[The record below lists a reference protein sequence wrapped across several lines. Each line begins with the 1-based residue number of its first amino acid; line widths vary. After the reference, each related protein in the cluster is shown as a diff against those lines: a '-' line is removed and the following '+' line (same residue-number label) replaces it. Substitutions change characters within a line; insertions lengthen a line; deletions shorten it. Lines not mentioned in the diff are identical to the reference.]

1 MRDARVTHDTH
12 HNRRD
17 GTVWSPPGWR
27 SPSRRRDTPGWVARR
42 PPRRS
47 RRRRGRRVCPSIWVD
62 RRGGRVRPAS
72 PLLDPG
78 SDWRSAGVGTEHG
91 DGRNRHPSVGVG
103 RTRLS
108 FKRDCKSPAAGR
120 TRHRGVACLDL
131 GRAGTGPLHVRRPCL
146 DGHGVWRRP
155 RDLDRIYV
163 IRPQNRPQI
172 GPLGEGPD
180 APSPEGVEE
189 SDAYSSSGPCGRRGG
204 LGRPADRRGRKQVGG
219 GGGGDRFTQLGD
231 RLGEARCRCTDN
243 PRNPCAGPL
252 WGSRPCLRRAHRSG
266 WRRCLGARSPTRG
279 RDDTGSSS
287 PSDRPGTEIRSRC
300 HELLDRCRRRRCTR
314 RRGLRTQQSA
324 RAASASQS
332 SSRRRPSSPTR

>member
-62 RRGGRVRPAS
+62 RRRGRVRPAS

-108 FKRDCKSPAAGR
+108 SKRGCKSPAAGR
-120 TRHRGVACLDL
+120 TRHRGVASALRTDRKLVRWAKDRMPPVPREWRNAMRTLPPVLVVVVVAWAGLRIVEAGSRLAEVVETGSLNSATAWEKLVADALTIRATPVQARYGDPDL
-131 GRAGTGPLHVRRPCL
+131 VCAVL
-146 DGHGVWRRP
+146 
-155 RDLDRIYV
+155 
-163 IRPQNRPQI
+163 I
-172 GPLGEGPD
+172 G
-180 APSPEGVEE
+180 
-189 SDAYSSSGPCGRRGG
+189 RGG
-204 LGRPADRRGRKQVGG
+204 
-219 GGGGDRFTQLGD
+219 
-231 RLGEARCRCTDN
+231 
-243 PRNPCAGPL
+243 
-252 WGSRPCLRRAHRSG
+252 
-266 WRRCLGARSPTRG
+266 RRCLGARSPTRG

-287 PSDRPGTEIRSRC
+287 PSDRPGTEIRPRC

-324 RAASASQS
+324 RAARASQS